1 MTAPATVSGKD
12 ACRLGHWATGKAA
25 CFRPNR
31 KSGDLPRAT
40 EGSALKLNFEHT
52 EGVSLMTTNR
62 ISTSLSL
69 SQRVVAG
76 ISAMV
81 FGGFLLFG
89 VGLAHADKL
98 HNAAHDT
105 RHSIGFPCH

>member
-1 MTAPATVSGKD
+1 MQTRPLGNREGRVLPPEPQVRRPA
-12 ACRLGHWATGKAA
+12 AT
-25 CFRPNR
+25 
-31 KSGDLPRAT
+31 T
-40 EGSALKLNFEHT
+40 EGPALTLIFEHT
-52 EGVSLMTTNR
+52 EGVTLMKTDR

-69 SQRVVAG
+69 SQRVAAG

-81 FGGFLLFG
+81 FGGFLIFG
-89 VGLAHADKL
+89 VGLAQADNL

>member
-1 MTAPATVSGKD
+1 MQTWPLGNREGRVLPPEPQVRRPA
-12 ACRLGHWATGKAA
+12 A
-25 CFRPNR
+25 
-31 KSGDLPRAT
+31 AT
-40 EGSALKLNFEHT
+40 EGFALILNFEHT
-52 EGVSLMTTNR
+52 EGVTLMTTDR

-69 SQRVVAG
+69 SQRVAAG
-76 ISAMV
+76 LSALA
-81 FGGFLLFG
+81 FGSLLLFG

>member
-1 MTAPATVSGKD
+1 MQTWPLGNREGRVLPPEPQVRRPAAS
-12 ACRLGHWATGKAA
+12 
-25 CFRPNR
+25 
-31 KSGDLPRAT
+31 T
-40 EGSALKLNFEHT
+40 EGPALTLIFEHT
-52 EGVSLMTTNR
+52 EGVTLMTTDR
-62 ISTSLSL
+62 ISTSLSF
-69 SQRVVAG
+69 SQRVAAG

-81 FGGFLLFG
+81 FGGFLVFG